1 MLGGLSLAAL
11 TRCARPPVLLA
22 PGPFPLGVA
31 SGDATPSGAVLWT
44 RYLGMDALRVAV
56 WEGDGERPPDA
67 ALQPAAPGAEGFAQV
82 EVEGLRAGTWH
93 RYRFEAIDASGAVL
107 GVSDPGRFRTA
118 IQSDSAERLT
128 FGAVSCTKAGHSFA
142 TLARA
147 AENPGLDAFLLLG
160 DIVYTD
166 GSRTLADYEAAWERG
181 IGSPE
186 YRALRAS
193 TSTVAIWDDHE
204 VRNNWTGE
212 SVESGLYSAAQE
224 AFLLH
229 QPVRRPAS
237 GQNRFWRKLSW
248 GRTADVF
255 VLDARSERNHARGE
269 YISPEQ
275 FAWLTR
281 GVAESQAAFK
291 LVLNTVP
298 IGSFDTAFFQPFTD
312 DTWQA
317 CPEQRAAVLR
327 AIDEANVP
335 GVIWLSGDFHL
346 ACVGRVSRKGP
357 GERALEVLVGPGA
370 QRPNVLPSYPGGPQW
385 DFSSGI
391 NNYSSLE
398 LDPQSGDAR
407 LRYHDGKGRVFFDRV
422 YRP

>member
-11 TRCARPPVLLA
+11 TRCAKGEVELA

-31 SGDATPSGAVLWT
+31 CGDATPTGALLWT
-44 RYLGMDALRVAV
+44 RYLGVEALRAAV
-56 WEGDGERPPDA
+56 WEGDGDRPADA
-67 ALQPAAPGAEGFAQV
+67 RLFAAPVSPEGFV
-82 EVEGLRAGTWH
+82 STEVEGLTPGRWH
-93 RYRFEAIDASGAVL
+93 RYHFEALDAAGAVIL
-107 GVSDPGRFRTA
+107 TSTPGRFRTA
-118 IQSDSAERLT
+118 IAPDSTEPLT

-142 TLARA
+142 SLLRA
-147 AENPGLDAFLLLG
+147 AENPALDAFLLLG

-166 GSRTLADYEAAWERG
+166 GSSSRADYEAAWERS

-204 VRNNWTGE
+204 VRNNWNGDGIE
-212 SVESGLYSAAQE
+212 HPLYVAAQE
-224 AFLLH
+224 AFLAH
-229 QPVRRPAS
+229 QPLRTDPQARL
-237 GQNRFWRKLSW
+237 WRKLSW
-248 GRTADVF
+248 GRTAELF

-275 FAWLTR
+275 LEWLTR
-281 GVAESQAAFK
+281 GIAESRATFK

-298 IGSFDTAFFQPFTD
+298 IGSFDTAFFQPFKD

-317 CPEQRAAVLR
+317 CPEQRTAVLR
-327 AIDEANVP
+327 AIDDARVP
-335 GVIWLSGDFHL
+335 GVVWLSGDFHM
-346 ACVGRVSRKGP
+346 ACVGRVSREGP
-357 GERALEVLVGPGA
+357 GDRALEVLVGPGA
-370 QRPNVLPSYPGGPQW
+370 QRANILPSYPSGPQW

-391 NNYSSLE
+391 NNYTSLGLEPDSGE
-398 LDPQSGDAR
+398 LR
-407 LRYHDGKGRVFFDRV
+407 VRYHDGKGKVFFDRL